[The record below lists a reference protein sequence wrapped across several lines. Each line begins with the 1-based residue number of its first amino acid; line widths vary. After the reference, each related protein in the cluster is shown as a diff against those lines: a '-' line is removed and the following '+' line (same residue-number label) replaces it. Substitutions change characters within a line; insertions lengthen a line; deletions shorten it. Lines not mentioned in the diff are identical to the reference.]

1 MCGHL
6 HTLPTDGPLS
16 FSSFSW
22 WWGSFSSAILPS
34 WSFTATIKL
43 RWVLGYSIINFE
55 IFVHMILDALFLDH
69 NQVLTSFIIML
80 NTVSHNFNFRISKKK
95 ASVCEDLVCGFRA
108 WVEGLSFG
116 CLSVTAIRME
126 TLGTYL
132 PIYTWFHGFKTY
144 AALQLRAPEAKR
156 TNLEM
161 QKNYS
166 NSRNRT

>member
-1 MCGHL
+1 
-6 HTLPTDGPLS
+6 
-16 FSSFSW
+16 
-22 WWGSFSSAILPS
+22 
-34 WSFTATIKL
+34 
-43 RWVLGYSIINFE
+43 
-55 IFVHMILDALFLDH
+55 
-69 NQVLTSFIIML
+69 ML